1 MTVLRADSIA
11 RSFGGRQVL
20 TSATITAGEGEI
32 VALVGRNGVGK
43 STLLNI
49 ACGHDGA
56 DSGTV
61 TFMRRAYLDASA
73 DALARAGLFLVP
85 ARDLLPTSL
94 SIGDSLACARRA
106 GGRRALDVAEVA
118 ERLGLEAVLGLRPQ
132 AASGGERR
140 RAELACAVIR
150 APRCLVADEPFRG
163 VSPLDAECLRA
174 EFRRAAAAGVAV
186 IVSGH
191 ELPALFAIASRVVW
205 CTDGTTQNLGSPAH
219 AAADWRFMSELVGPR
234 GL

>member
-94 SIGDSLACARRA
+94 SIGDSLACA
-106 GGRRALDVAEVA
+106 
-118 ERLGLEAVLGLRPQ
+118 
-132 AASGGERR
+132 
-140 RAELACAVIR
+140 VIR
-150 APRCLVADEPFRG
+150 APRCLVADKPFRG
-163 VSPLDAECLRA
+163 VSPLDAECLCA
-174 EFRRAAAAGVAV
+174 EFRRAAAAGAAV

-205 CTDGTTQNLGSPAH
+205 CTDGTTRNLGSPAR
-219 AAADWRFMSELVGPR
+219 ATADWRFMSELVGPR